1 MEESICPEC
10 GLKIGGQ
17 NHVPAANNN
26 VIDLQYQMMN
36 MNINNNIENNN
47 LLNQDQ
53 QALNNMNIQHEAN
66 QEHHMDDDIR
76 DLLRQNPEM
85 NEYN

>member
-1 MEESICPEC
+1 
-10 GLKIGGQ
+10 
-17 NHVPAANNN
+17 
-26 VIDLQYQMMN
+26 MMN